1 MFLESCL
8 EEMAAFTITSNS
20 PKPQAWQN
28 LIHKMYTK
36 CKKKVNKAQLEYI
49 WGQCKKRFH
58 MWVWL
63 ESQATGLGRD
73 PLTSAIV
80 ANDSWWESKNVVC
93 TLHDRWSRSPEG
105 AGPLG
110 WRQGF
115 LLSPLP
121 RDGRHGGSRLAPVS
135 SIAVV
140 MLKVVAA
147 ARQDGA
153 TVVMVPVGRGW

>member
-1 MFLESCL
+1 
-8 EEMAAFTITSNS
+8 
-20 PKPQAWQN
+20 
-28 LIHKMYTK
+28 
-36 CKKKVNKAQLEYI
+36 VNKAQLEYI

-121 RDGRHGGSRLAPVS
+121 RERAARWVSPGSGERRSGGDVDGGSGHAQWQS
-135 SIAVV
+135 
-140 MLKVVAA
+140 
-147 ARQDGA
+147 ARQA
-153 TVVMVPVGRGW
+153 PMAPVGRGWWQWWRLPVSGALR